1 MNFDVNTLSTLMQ
14 LMNSQRPKEPETP
27 PSQNVGGDG
36 YNSSAY
42 RENGYASQSQSEP
55 MPQQSLFAMQNG
67 LGQRID
73 LSPKQEKRQTAQPS
87 SNPMSSLFDM
97 MAGKSSG
104 GGDALTSF
112 MPMLMNMLGANK
124 NAQVAQ
130 NNASNQQR
138 GSNKLSSFEQKL
150 KEAKEK
156 ADSAQSSHETNAS
169 NKDSGEQAKKHTSI
183 KNSLD
188 RYEPI
193 TFAGYTLISSLN
205 KLFIAK
211 KHEAGLARK

>member
-36 YNSSAY
+36 YNNSAY

-104 GGDALTSF
+104 GGDALTSL
-112 MPMLMNMLGANK
+112 MPMLMNMMGANK

-130 NNASNQQR
+130 NNASNLQR
-138 GSNKLSSFEQKL
+138 GSNDRSSFEQKL
-150 KEAKEK
+150 KESNEK
-156 ADSAQSSHETNAS
+156 ADNAQSSHETNAS

-183 KNSLD
+183 KNSRD

-205 KLFIAK
+205 KLFVAK
-211 KHEAGLARK
+211 KHEAELARK

>member
-14 LMNSQRPKEPETP
+14 LMNSHRPKEPEAP
-27 PSQNVGGDG
+27 PSQNVEAGD
-36 YNSSAY
+36 YNNSAY

-97 MAGKSSG
+97 MAGKGTG
-104 GGDALTSF
+104 GGDALTSL
-112 MPMLMNMLGANK
+112 MPMLMNMMGANK

-138 GSNKLSSFEQKL
+138 GSNDLSSFEQKL

-156 ADSAQSSHETNAS
+156 ADGAQSSHETNAS

-183 KNSLD
+183 KNSRD

-205 KLFIAK
+205 KLFVAK

>member
-156 ADSAQSSHETNAS
+156 ADSAQS
-169 NKDSGEQAKKHTSI
+169 
-183 KNSLD
+183 
-188 RYEPI
+188 
-193 TFAGYTLISSLN
+193 
-205 KLFIAK
+205 
-211 KHEAGLARK
+211 

>member
-27 PSQNVGGDG
+27 PSQNVGVDS
-36 YNSSAY
+36 YNNSAY

-104 GGDALTSF
+104 GGDALTSL
-112 MPMLMNMLGANK
+112 MPMLMNMMGANK

-130 NNASNQQR
+130 SNASNQQR
-138 GSNKLSSFEQKL
+138 GSNNLSSFEQKL

-156 ADSAQSSHETNAS
+156 ADNAQSSHETNAS
-169 NKDSGEQAKKHTSI
+169 NKDSGEQAKHTSI
-183 KNSLD
+183 KNSRD

-211 KHEAGLARK
+211 KHEARLARK

>member
-27 PSQNVGGDG
+27 PSQNVGVDS
-36 YNSSAY
+36 YNNSAY

-97 MAGKSSG
+97 MAGKGTG
-104 GGDALTSF
+104 GGDALTSL
-112 MPMLMNMLGANK
+112 MPMLMNMMGANK

-130 NNASNQQR
+130 NNASNQQH

-183 KNSLD
+183 KNSRD